1 MSKKEISRRSFL
13 KGTAAA
19 GASVA
24 AASLLPR
31 ITMAEGD
38 DVKGEFK
45 WETGVFTDEE
55 TGWKLCDEEGNMI
68 REGRG
73 ANGANAVVSAGT
85 PWAAKAGLEVLKKG
99 GNAVDAAAAVAF
111 AISVTE
117 PQASGIGGGGFMT
130 LRDKD
135 GNVKFINFRET
146 APALAKENYWPV
158 VYDEAKKSFSVVGG
172 ASTTGGR
179 SVGVPG
185 TVAGMAYA
193 VEKYGTLPLAD
204 AIQPAIDLCENGFF
218 IGPTTAKHLDSNYAN
233 MLAYPEFGDIYL
245 LPEEAAD
252 ELGRFTYATGDLFKN
267 TQQAKALKLIQEQG
281 ADGFYKGELQDAMIK
296 VANKYGGVFQP
307 KDFELYRAQEKEP
320 VKGTFMGKTV
330 VSVPLPSSG
339 GLCIIQLLNILEAY
353 GTDKLKAFGHN
364 SPEYIHVLAEAMK
377 MVYADRSK
385 YVGADTPDATV
396 QALMSK
402 EYAKY
407 LASLIKDD
415 EAQDLG
421 SHDPFQFEHVD
432 TTHFTVA
439 DKEGNVVAVTFTIN
453 YYFGA
458 KIAPTGYGFMLNDE
472 MDDFSANPFSP
483 NCIAPGK
490 YPLSSMSPT
499 IVLNE
504 DGSPFVAVGSPGGTT
519 IIVAVAQV
527 ILNTVLF
534 GMDMQEAIEAP
545 RFSEKGSGLQYEARI
560 PQDTID
566 KLVAM
571 GHNLSSSA
579 WGEWDMSA
587 GSTQGVLYAADGTLH
602 GGADPRRDNKAFA
615 F

>member
-330 VSVPLPSSG
+330 VSVPHPVAQHPGSLWHRQAEGLRPQQPRVHPCPGRGHEDGLRRPLQVRGRRYPRRHRPGPHEQGVCQVPGQPHQGRRGPGSRFPRSLPVRARGHHPLHRGRQGRQRG
-339 GLCIIQLLNILEAY
+339 GRHLHHQLLLRRQDRTQGLRLHAERRDGRLLRQSLQPQLHRA
-353 GTDKLKAFGHN
+353 GQVP
-364 SPEYIHVLAEAMK
+364 PELHEPHH
-377 MVYADRSK
+377 RPQR
-385 YVGADTPDATV
+385 GW
-396 QALMSK
+396 Q
-402 EYAKY
+402 
-407 LASLIKDD
+407 
-415 EAQDLG
+415 
-421 SHDPFQFEHVD
+421 
-432 TTHFTVA
+432 
-439 DKEGNVVAVTFTIN
+439 
-453 YYFGA
+453 
-458 KIAPTGYGFMLNDE
+458 
-472 MDDFSANPFSP
+472 
-483 NCIAPGK
+483 
-490 YPLSSMSPT
+490 PLRGGR
-499 IVLNE
+499 L
-504 DGSPFVAVGSPGGTT
+504 PGGTT

>member
-19 GASVA
+19 GATVA

-31 ITMAEGD
+31 ITMAEGEATP
-38 DVKGEFK
+38 EFK

-204 AIQPAIDLCENGFF
+204 AIQPAIDLCENGFY

-252 ELGRFTYATGDLFKN
+252 ELGRFTYATGDKFYNK
-267 TQQAKALKLIQEQG
+267 QQAKALKLIQEQG

-339 GLCIIQLLNILEAY
+339 GLCIIQL
-353 GTDKLKAFGHN
+353 
-364 SPEYIHVLAEAMK
+364 
-377 MVYADRSK
+377 
-385 YVGADTPDATV
+385 
-396 QALMSK
+396 
-402 EYAKY
+402 
-407 LASLIKDD
+407 
-415 EAQDLG
+415 
-421 SHDPFQFEHVD
+421 
-432 TTHFTVA
+432 
-439 DKEGNVVAVTFTIN
+439 
-453 YYFGA
+453 
-458 KIAPTGYGFMLNDE
+458 
-472 MDDFSANPFSP
+472 
-483 NCIAPGK
+483 
-490 YPLSSMSPT
+490 
-499 IVLNE
+499 
-504 DGSPFVAVGSPGGTT
+504 
-519 IIVAVAQV
+519 
-527 ILNTVLF
+527 
-534 GMDMQEAIEAP
+534 
-545 RFSEKGSGLQYEARI
+545 
-560 PQDTID
+560 
-566 KLVAM
+566 
-571 GHNLSSSA
+571 
-579 WGEWDMSA
+579 
-587 GSTQGVLYAADGTLH
+587 
-602 GGADPRRDNKAFA
+602 
-615 F
+615 

>member
-1 MSKKEISRRSFL
+1 
-13 KGTAAA
+13 
-19 GASVA
+19 
-24 AASLLPR
+24 
-31 ITMAEGD
+31 
-38 DVKGEFK
+38 
-45 WETGVFTDEE
+45 
-55 TGWKLCDEEGNMI
+55 
-68 REGRG
+68 
-73 ANGANAVVSAGT
+73 
-85 PWAAKAGLEVLKKG
+85 
-99 GNAVDAAAAVAF
+99 
-111 AISVTE
+111 
-117 PQASGIGGGGFMT
+117 
-130 LRDKD
+130 
-135 GNVKFINFRET
+135 
-146 APALAKENYWPV
+146 
-158 VYDEAKKSFSVVGG
+158 
-172 ASTTGGR
+172 
-179 SVGVPG
+179 
-185 TVAGMAYA
+185 
-193 VEKYGTLPLAD
+193 
-204 AIQPAIDLCENGFF
+204 
-218 IGPTTAKHLDSNYAN
+218 
-233 MLAYPEFGDIYL
+233 
-245 LPEEAAD
+245 
-252 ELGRFTYATGDLFKN
+252 
-267 TQQAKALKLIQEQG
+267 
-281 ADGFYKGELQDAMIK
+281 
-296 VANKYGGVFQP
+296 
-307 KDFELYRAQEKEP
+307 
-320 VKGTFMGKTV
+320 
-330 VSVPLPSSG
+330 
-339 GLCIIQLLNILEAY
+339 
-353 GTDKLKAFGHN
+353 
-364 SPEYIHVLAEAMK
+364 

-458 KIAPTGYGFMLNDE
+458 KIAPAGYGFMLNDE

-571 GHNLSSSA
+571 GHKLSSSA